1 MSRTPQIEIEGL
13 YDSSGSLQ
21 GSSLGFW
28 TAESAKDDVSIKT
41 ERESVPTLDSE
52 DALISPFKGSQDLR
66 YQAKAVPR
74 LLLAERGYPD
84 RVSGVSEKWESLINY
99 LLNVESL
106 VQEEQ
111 GIGYR
116 INDRVRG
123 KEYIPPDSAPDEG
136 DGRAP
141 PGYLIDSVTWKWKS
155 DEPKEADITVEATQG
170 TGVQSASSRS
180 NYIDGEYGRIAQTNS
195 VMEVERKRDG
205 LRSDLGH
212 AETIVFEREVDIDKQ
227 DLLLQFED
235 SPNVGLVESGAKTDI
250 TVQGKVRRADI
261 DTSLTLGDA
270 AIRLEEEYKGEEVIF
285 TEPLT
290 LRTFTGAISEISTTY
305 NEKETQSFDYSL
317 DFQQGTVPIDLK

>member
-13 YDSSGSLQ
+13 YDSSGNLQ
-21 GSSLGFW
+21 GSLLGFW
-28 TAESAKDDVSIKT
+28 TAESANDDVSIKT
-41 ERESVPTLDSE
+41 ERESVPTQDSK
-52 DALISPFKGSQDLR
+52 DALIAPFKGTQDLR

-74 LLLAERGYPD
+74 LLYAERGNPD
-84 RVSGVSEKWESLINY
+84 RVTGLSKEWEALINY

-111 GIGYR
+111 GVGYR

-123 KEYIPPDSAPDEG
+123 KEYVPPDSAPDEG
-136 DGRAP
+136 DDRAP
-141 PGYLIDSVTWKWKS
+141 PGYLIDSITWEWKS
-155 DEPKEADITVEATQG
+155 DEPKQADITVEAFQG

-180 NYIDGEYGRIAQTNS
+180 NYVDDEYSRITETNA
-195 VMEVERKRDG
+195 VIEVERKRDG

-212 AETIVFEREVDIDKQ
+212 AESIRLEREVDVDKQ

-250 TVQGKVRRADI
+250 SVQGKVRRKDI
-261 DTSLTLGDA
+261 DKSLTLGDA

-290 LRTFTGAISEISTTY
+290 LRKFTGVVSGISTTY

-317 DFQQGTVPIDLK
+317 EFQQGTVPSSL